1 MKKMYLFVSMMVV
14 AVMLLTACGTAAT
27 PTAAPVV
34 MPTATQAPVVPVLLP
49 TNPPPTEVVP
59 TPNPLGTSAMPIV
72 LAFAPS
78 TSQTQ
83 LTTGGQAFADALG
96 KATGLSF
103 KVSVPTSY
111 AAQIEAMGSG
121 NAQVGFLAPAAFIV
135 AHAKS
140 YADVAMVSLRNGADH
155 YAFQYITNVA
165 RVNNGTFKVYYDP
178 KAGKDTADAATA
190 IAQFTGKKACWTD
203 PISASGYLVPSGFL
217 AANKIKISTGA
228 WVQGHPTV
236 VKSIYLSPNGEIC
249 DFGATFVPMANI
261 SDAKTGAFADY
272 ATKVVTVWVSDPIIP
287 NDTVAFGKTLP
298 ADMRQKISDAIVAM
312 AGTPDG
318 LKVLNGFGYSWSG
331 VKVVDD
337 TFFDDFRV
345 YLQSIKFDFNN
356 FNG

>member
-1 MKKMYLFVSMMVV
+1 MKKMYLFVSIMV
-14 AVMLLTACGTAAT
+14 AAAMLLTACGTAAT
-27 PTAAPVV
+27 PTAAPV
-34 MPTATQAPVVPVLLP
+34 PATAAPVVPVLLP
-49 TNPPPTEVVP
+49 TTTLPPVP
-59 TPNPLGTSAMPIV
+59 TATTNPLGTAAQPIV

-78 TSQTQ
+78 TSSTQ

-135 AHAKS
+135 AHAKG

-155 YAFQYITNVA
+155 YAFQYIANA
-165 RVNNGTFKVYYDP
+165 AAGFKSYYDP
-178 KAGKDTADAATA
+178 ATGKDTGDAATA
-190 IAQFTGKKACWTD
+190 LAQFAGKKPCWTD
-203 PISASGYLVPSGFL
+203 PISASGYLVPAGFL
-217 AANKIKISTGA
+217 AANNVKTLAGA

-236 VKSIYLSPNGEIC
+236 VKSVYLSPKGEIC
-249 DFGATFVPMANI
+249 NFGATFVPMANI
-261 SDAKTGAFADY
+261 SDAKSGAFMDY
-272 ATKVVTVWVSDPIIP
+272 ATKVVTIWVSDPLIP
-287 NDTVAFGKTLP
+287 NDTVAFGKSLP
-298 ADMRQKISDAIVAM
+298 ADMRQKISDAIVAL

-345 YLQSIKFDFNN
+345 YLQGIKFDFNN

>member
-1 MKKMYLFVSMMVV
+1 
-14 AVMLLTACGTAAT
+14 
-27 PTAAPVV
+27 
-34 MPTATQAPVVPVLLP
+34 VVPVLLP
-49 TNPPPTEVVP
+49 TTTLPPVP
-59 TPNPLGTSAMPIV
+59 TATTNPLGTAAQPIV

-78 TSQTQ
+78 TSSTQ
-83 LTTGGQAFADALG
+83 LTTGGQALADQL
-96 KATGLSF
+96 KTMTGLEF

-135 AHAKS
+135 AHAKG

-155 YAFQYITNVA
+155 YAFQYIANA
-165 RVNNGTFKVYYDP
+165 AGGFKSYYDP
-178 KAGKDTADAATA
+178 ATGKDTGDAATA
-190 IAQFTGKKACWTD
+190 LAQFAGKKPCWTD
-203 PISASGYLVPSGFL
+203 PISASGYLVPAGFL
-217 AANKIKISTGA
+217 AANNIKTLAGA

-236 VKSIYLSPNGEIC
+236 VKSVYLSPKGEIC
-249 DFGATFVPMANI
+249 NFGATFVPMANI
-261 SDAKTGAFADY
+261 SDAKSGAFMDY
-272 ATKVVTVWVSDPIIP
+272 ATKVVTIWVSDPLIP
-287 NDTVAFGKTLP
+287 NDTVAFGKSLP
-298 ADMRQKISDAIVAM
+298 ADMRQKISDAIVAL

-345 YLQSIKFDFNN
+345 YLQGIKFDFNN

>member
-1 MKKMYLFVSMMVV
+1 MKKMYLFVSIMV
-14 AVMLLTACGTAAT
+14 AAAMLLTACGTAAT
-27 PTAAPVV
+27 PTAAPV
-34 MPTATQAPVVPVLLP
+34 PATAAPAVPVLLP
-49 TNPPPTEVVP
+49 TTTLPPVP
-59 TPNPLGTSAMPIV
+59 TATTNPLGTADDPIV

-78 TSQTQ
+78 TSSTQ

-135 AHAKS
+135 AHAKG

-155 YAFQYITNVA
+155 YAFQYIANA
-165 RVNNGTFKVYYDP
+165 AGGFKSYYDP
-178 KAGKDTADAATA
+178 ATGKDTADAATA
-190 IAQFTGKKACWTD
+190 LAQFAGKKPCWTD
-203 PISASGYLVPSGFL
+203 PISASGYLVPAGFL
-217 AANKIKISTGA
+217 AANNIKTLAGA

-236 VKSIYLSPNGEIC
+236 VKSVYLSPKGEIC
-249 DFGATFVPMANI
+249 NFGATFVPMANI
-261 SDAKTGAFADY
+261 SDAKSGAFMDY
-272 ATKVVTVWVSDPIIP
+272 ATKVVTIWVSDPLIP
-287 NDTVAFGKTLP
+287 NDTVAFGQSLP

-337 TFFDDFRV
+337 TFFDPFRV